1 MTYDD
6 PRDWDATR
14 RASHLEELGL
24 PLVATDDGTEVSF
37 YRGVLIPWTTTLDTR
52 ITLVID
58 AIENDIPGLLVSAYA
73 HKGSCSFAWLHEPP
87 LPYTEGEGISVLDNG
102 ECVDNW
108 VIDRSYEMQPSRTTN
123 DLRRRNRRR
132 LSREASTPSTATPL
146 YSDYLQSDV
155 WKRTRELALEYYGNA
170 CCVCNSRTSLDV
182 HHRTYERLG
191 HERLT
196 DLAVLC
202 RDHHATFHGKKA

>member
-6 PRDWDATR
+6 PRDWDAER
-14 RASHLEELGL
+14 RHTHLAELGL
-24 PLVATDDGTEVSF
+24 PLVATDDGSEVSI
-37 YRGVLIPWTTTLDTR
+37 YRRVIIPWTSTLDTR

-58 AIENDIPGLLVSAYA
+58 AIEAELPGLLVSAFA
-73 HKGSCSFAWLHEPP
+73 HKGSCSFAWLHNAP
-87 LPYTEGEGISVLDNG
+87 LAYSQG
-102 ECVDNW
+102 ECVGVFKAGEQIDNW
-108 VIDRSYEMQPSRTTN
+108 YIDQSYQARPSPNYER
-123 DLRRRNRRR
+123 LRRRHRRCTTHEQR
-132 LSREASTPSTATPL
+132 ADPPL

-202 RDHHATFHGKKA
+202 RDHHATFHGKEA